1 MKIDLK
7 EGKMPVK
14 VLLVDDHPIVRQGL
28 RNLLHTEPAFTVVGE
43 AGDGIE
49 GLDLIHRLKPDVLI
63 VDLMMPGLN
72 GLDIIKQA
80 IKQWPRLRI
89 VVLSMQSAD
98 SYVVEALNCGASG
111 YVLKE
116 TGPSEIIQAIHV
128 VVGGERYLSP
138 KLSQRL
144 IDSSAG
150 KKGITDP
157 YDTLTNREREIL
169 HLIVEGLT
177 SPRIAKKLFLSPRT
191 VELHRSRIMKKLDL
205 HNQTD
210 IFRYALER
218 GILPS
223 DR

>member
-28 RNLLHTEPAFTVVGE
+28 RNLLQTEPAFTGVGE
-43 AGDGIE
+43 AGVG
-49 GLDLIHRLKPDVLI
+49 
-63 VDLMMPGLN
+63 
-72 GLDIIKQA
+72 
-80 IKQWPRLRI
+80 
-89 VVLSMQSAD
+89 
-98 SYVVEALNCGASG
+98 EALNCGASG

-116 TGPSEIIQAIHV
+116 AGPSEIIQAIHV
-128 VVGGERYLSP
+128 VVSGERYLSP

-150 KKGITDP
+150 KKAITDP

>member
-1 MKIDLK
+1 MRIDLK

-28 RNLLHTEPAFTVVGE
+28 RNLLQTEPAFTVVGE
-43 AGDGIE
+43 AGDGME
-49 GLDLIHRLKPDVLI
+49 GLDLIRRVKPDVLI

-72 GLDIIKQA
+72 GFDIIKQA
-80 IKQWPRLRI
+80 IKQLPRLRI

-128 VVGGERYLSP
+128 VVNGERYLSP

-144 IDSSAG
+144 TDSSAR

-157 YDTLTNREREIL
+157 YDTLTHREREIL